1 MDEKKRYQTFLGTY
15 REVNRAAFFIKFLL
29 LGITTT
35 VFLSRNMPLM
45 LGTLAAVLV
54 LSLFLLGKNTLKV
67 FKFLVLST
75 VVLTIVWIVFVG
87 RIWSSENFADTAW
100 GMLESYEYR
109 NALLRLYGMFLTG
122 QLFLGVASQ
131 YELLASLRK
140 IDAPASV
147 FVMLVLMFNSVS
159 YFIRSYSDIKTGYAM
174 RCRKKESLKRAYYV
188 FIALALEALEL
199 ISDCKKVYFL
209 DAERIRNSLKKK
221 PLHKE
226 KKTKRCPH
234 VLTVCLENI
243 LYYDRKEPVLRNI
256 SGTFESGQIYVIHGV
271 NGAGKSTFLN
281 AVSGVIPEIIRA
293 EGKIH
298 VDMDQSPAYGHIGYV
313 PQGVEKSL
321 FFDTPASMLDH
332 LPQEK
337 TKPWITRFGLDRIDP
352 ECRTMG
358 ELSSGEC
365 KKFELIGEILN
376 DTHEILLLDEPSAYL
391 DEKSKKT
398 LMELIES
405 VKKERIILLVTHD
418 CFFDQMDAQFY
429 WLEKEGLRHWKPEE
443 RLQESQKRQKREAY
457 RKTSGWNC
465 RVEIPNQLREHFGY
479 TFSELEFSRGRTLA
493 VLGEN
498 GTGKTVL
505 NTWIFWYFQKQQPDK
520 VCLMMRQEMNKQ
532 FFAMTVEEEMLLG
545 TGGKREDR
553 EKAQKLLK
561 KAGLLEYLQ
570 FPPYF
575 LSGGQKRLL
584 LILCMIM
591 QAPDLMILDEPFD
604 SMDTVHRKILLDI
617 LAEYQEQSGI
627 CYLFSDQTDEAFGG
641 FADEEYYLERK

>member
-1 MDEKKRYQTFLGTY
+1 MDEKKRYQTFLGIY

-87 RIWSSENFADTAW
+87 RIWSSDNFADTAW
-100 GMLESYEYR
+100 RMLESYEYH

-188 FIALALEALEL
+188 FIALALEAMEL

-209 DAERIRNSLKKK
+209 DAETDPEQSEKRK
-221 PLHKE
+221 PLHE
-226 KKTKRCPH
+226 ERKTEHCSH
-234 VLTVCLENI
+234 VLTVSLENI

-321 FFDTPASMLDH
+321 FFDTPAACWIICRRKKRSLDRAI
-332 LPQEK
+332 Q
-337 TKPWITRFGLDRIDP
+337 LDRIDP

-376 DTHEILLLDEPSAYL
+376 DAHEILLLDEPSAYL

-418 CFFDQMDAQFY
+418 RFLIRWMHSFAGWKKKDCAIGNRKRDCRKARKDRR
-429 WLEKEGLRHWKPEE
+429 EKRTGKLPAGTAGSK
-443 RLQESQKRQKREAY
+443 Y
-457 RKTSGWNC
+457 RISSENISDIHFQNWN
-465 RVEIPNQLREHFGY
+465 
-479 TFSELEFSRGRTLA
+479 SRGA
-493 VLGEN
+493 EHWQYSVKMVQE
-498 GTGKTVL
+498 
-505 NTWIFWYFQKQQPDK
+505 KQ
-520 VCLMMRQEMNKQ
+520 CSIHG
-532 FFAMTVEEEMLLG
+532 F
-545 TGGKREDR
+545 
-553 EKAQKLLK
+553 
-561 KAGLLEYLQ
+561 
-570 FPPYF
+570 
-575 LSGGQKRLL
+575 
-584 LILCMIM
+584 
-591 QAPDLMILDEPFD
+591 
-604 SMDTVHRKILLDI
+604 
-617 LAEYQEQSGI
+617 SGI
-627 CYLFSDQTDEAFGG
+627 FRSSSRIRYA
-641 FADEEYYLERK
+641 